1 MGIIDITLGGMDDY
15 YDGLDWYARY
25 AWIVWVCVVA
35 VLLIIKA
42 FVWYFI
48 WKRVQARKRARQQ
61 AGIVYGGQVHVGGPT
76 GMYPGAQPPQY
87 GTQAPQYGIQPPQYG
102 GQPSEFKGQDAGGW
116 IHAPPTTGYPPPQL
130 SSNSAP
136 APTH

>member
-1 MGIIDITLGGMDDY
+1 MDDY

-76 GMYPGAQPPQY
+76 GMYPGAQP
-87 GTQAPQYGIQPPQYG
+87 
-102 GQPSEFKGQDAGGW
+102 SEFKGQDAGGW
-116 IHAPPTTGYPPPQL
+116 IAAPPTSGYPPPQL

-136 APTH
+136 APTHQAPPPYSQNYDPIHKY